1 MITRVFSAAVVGVD
15 ATEVEIE
22 VNTGPGEPSIIVVG
36 LPDTA
41 VKESKDRVIAALS
54 NSGYR
59 WPRKRTTVNLA
70 PADIKK
76 QGPSFDLPI
85 ALGMIATDREE
96 DLPRL
101 ARCAVAGELALT
113 GEVRAVKGALPL
125 TLEARARGRKAVILP
140 MANVREASVVQ
151 GIEVYG
157 VKNLREAYEFLSKA
171 AELSPV
177 ESDAAELL
185 GEGDSFEVDF
195 SEVKGQHQ
203 VKRALEVAVAGGHN
217 LLLLGPPGSGKS
229 MLARRIPTI
238 MPPMS
243 LEEAIETTKIHSV
256 CGLLSSGESIVL
268 RRPFRDP
275 HHTISDIGLLG
286 GTANITPGEVSLA
299 HHGVLFLDEL
309 PEFHRSTL
317 EVLRQPLE
325 DGRVTI
331 SRAAGTMTF
340 PSAFMLVAAM
350 NPCPCG
356 YYGDP
361 KRECRCSPAQVERY
375 RQRISGPLL
384 DRIDLHVEAPAVEYK
399 ELSDTLPAESSSA
412 IRGRVLQAREVQ
424 NRRFAKSR
432 KSKVTKPTTCNA
444 RMSHGQLKEHCRL
457 DEQGNELL
465 KNAMNDLHFS
475 ARAYD
480 RILKVSRTIADLAGS
495 DSITPDHLLEALSY
509 RNLDRNVWQSTL
521 SGELRMG
528 DQSSIVLG
536 RDRTAIIIPPLKRG
550 GIRGGT
556 DAGKPGVIQR
566 LFEQSGPVGRD
577 RGLLLLSSR
586 HPRANKPS
594 RQKHRY
600 PNRG

>member
-1 MITRVFSAAVVGVD
+1 MYSFALFDTGAWLCVRNLFMNFVSPVYKAPSPCDGCMPYPFMITRVFSAAVVGID
-15 ATEVEIE
+15 ATEIEIE
-22 VNTGPGEPSIIVVG
+22 VNTGPGEPNIVVVG

-85 ALGMIATDREE
+85 ALGMIATDQEE
-96 DLPRL
+96 VLARL

-113 GEVRAVKGALPL
+113 GEVRSIKGALPL
-125 TLEARARGRKAVILP
+125 TLEARARGKKAVLLP
-140 MANVREASVVQ
+140 TANAREAAVVQ
-151 GIEVYG
+151 GIDVYG
-157 VKNLREAYEFLSKA
+157 VKNLREAYEFLSKTT
-171 AELSPV
+171 ELSPILY
-177 ESDAAELL
+177 ETENSENSHREFD
-185 GEGDSFEVDF
+185 VDF

-203 VKRALEVAVAGGHN
+203 VKRAIEVAVAGGHN

-238 MPPMS
+238 MPPMT

-256 CGLLSSGESIVL
+256 CGLLQSGESIVR

-286 GTANITPGEVSLA
+286 GTSHITPGEVSLA

-325 DGRVTI
+325 DGKVTI
-331 SRAAGTMTF
+331 SRATGTMTF

-356 YYGDP
+356 YFGDP
-361 KRECRCSPAQVERY
+361 KRECRCSPGQVERY
-375 RQRISGPLL
+375 RQKISGPLL

-399 ELSDTLPAESSSA
+399 ELSDTLPAESSA
-412 IRGRVLQAREVQ
+412 EIRVRILKAREIQ
-424 NRRFAKSR
+424 NHRFARNK
-432 KSKVTKPTTCNA
+432 KTTCNA
-444 RMSHGQLKEHCRL
+444 RMSHAQLKEHCRL
-457 DEQGNELL
+457 DHAGDELL
-465 KNAMNDLHFS
+465 KRAMTDLNFS

-480 RILKVSRTIADLAGS
+480 RILKVVRTIADLAGS
-495 DSITPDHLLEALSY
+495 ANISANHLLEALSY
-509 RNLDRNVWQSTL
+509 RNLDRSLWS
-521 SGELRMG
+521 
-528 DQSSIVLG
+528 
-536 RDRTAIIIPPLKRG
+536 
-550 GIRGGT
+550 
-556 DAGKPGVIQR
+556 
-566 LFEQSGPVGRD
+566 
-577 RGLLLLSSR
+577 
-586 HPRANKPS
+586 
-594 RQKHRY
+594 
-600 PNRG
+600 

>member
-1 MITRVFSAAVVGVD
+1 MSPVYKDLTVCDGWCSKPIMITRVFSAAVVGID
-15 ATEVEIE
+15 ATEIEIE

-36 LPDTA
+36 LPDAA

-70 PADIKK
+70 PADIRK

-101 ARCAVAGELALT
+101 SRCVVAGELALT
-113 GEVRAVKGALPL
+113 GEVRPIKGALPL

-140 MANVREASVVQ
+140 QANAAEASVVR

-157 VKNLREAYEFLSKA
+157 VKSLREAYEFLNKST
-171 AELSPV
+171 ELHPVVSSPF
-177 ESDAAELL
+177 EKSTDADAF
-185 GEGDSFEVDF
+185 DVDF

-203 VKRALEVAVAGGHN
+203 VKRAIEVAVAGGHN

-229 MLARRIPTI
+229 MLAKRIPTI

-243 LEEAIETTKIHSV
+243 LEEAIESTKIHSV
-256 CGLLSSGESIVL
+256 CGLLPSGGVVVR

-286 GTANITPGEVSLA
+286 GTSNITPGEVSLA

-325 DGRVTI
+325 DSKVVI
-331 SRAAGTMTF
+331 SRASGTMSF
-340 PSAFMLVAAM
+340 PCSIMLVAAM

-361 KRECRCSPAQVERY
+361 KRECRCSPGQVERY
-375 RQRISGPLL
+375 RQKISGPLL

-399 ELSDTLPAESSSA
+399 ELAETRPAESSSS
-412 IRGRVLQAREVQ
+412 IRTRIVRTREIQ

-432 KSKVTKPTTCNA
+432 KTTCNA
-444 RMSHGQLKEHCRL
+444 RMNHSLLKEHCRL
-457 DEQGNELL
+457 DDRGNELL
-465 KNAMNDLHFS
+465 KNAMTDLNFS

-480 RILKVSRTIADLAGS
+480 RILKVARTIADLAEEETIS
-495 DSITPDHLLEALSY
+495 PDHLLEALSY
-509 RNLDRNVWQSTL
+509 RNLDRN
-521 SGELRMG
+521 
-528 DQSSIVLG
+528 ILG
-536 RDRTAIIIPPLKRG
+536 
-550 GIRGGT
+550 
-556 DAGKPGVIQR
+556 
-566 LFEQSGPVGRD
+566 
-577 RGLLLLSSR
+577 
-586 HPRANKPS
+586 
-594 RQKHRY
+594 
-600 PNRG
+600 

>member
-1 MITRVFSAAVVGVD
+1 MRSKSFYMAVDPWNGSPTLIPMITRVFSAAVVGVD
-15 ATEVEIE
+15 ATEIEIE
-22 VNTGPGEPSIIVVG
+22 VNTGPGEPSIIIVG
-36 LPDTA
+36 LPDAA

-85 ALGMIATDREE
+85 ALGMIATDKED

-101 ARCAVAGELALT
+101 SRCTVAGELALT
-113 GEVRAVKGALPL
+113 GDVRAIKGALPL
-125 TLEARARGRKAVILP
+125 TLEARARGKRAVILP
-140 MANVREASVVQ
+140 IANVQEASVVQ

-157 VKNLREAYEFLSKA
+157 VKNLREAYEFLSKTT
-171 AELSPV
+171 ELSPV
-177 ESDAAELL
+177 ISNALELQAL
-185 GEGDSFEVDF
+185 TQSFEVDF

-203 VKRALEVAVAGGHN
+203 VKRAVEVAVAGGHN

-256 CGLLSSGESIVL
+256 CGLLASGESIVL
-268 RRPFRDP
+268 QRPFRDP

-325 DGRVTI
+325 DARVTI
-331 SRAAGTMTF
+331 SRASGTMTF
-340 PSAFMLVAAM
+340 PCSFMLVAAM

-361 KRECRCSPAQVERY
+361 KRECRCLPNQVERY

-384 DRIDLHVEAPAVEYK
+384 DRIDLHVEAPAVDYTD
-399 ELSDTLPAESSSA
+399 LSDNIPAESSSD
-412 IRGRVLQAREVQ
+412 IRKRVFAARSIQ
-424 NRRFAKSR
+424 QKRFARNR
-432 KSKVTKPTTCNA
+432 KTSCNA
-444 RMSHGQLKEHCRL
+444 RMSHAQLKEHCRL
-457 DEQGNELL
+457 DNSGNETL
-465 KNAMNDLHFS
+465 KAAMNDLNFS

-480 RILKVSRTIADLAGS
+480 RILKVARTISDLAGS
-495 DSITPDHLLEALSY
+495 ESIATDHLLEALSY
-509 RNLDRNVWQSTL
+509 RNLDRKVW
-521 SGELRMG
+521 
-528 DQSSIVLG
+528 
-536 RDRTAIIIPPLKRG
+536 
-550 GIRGGT
+550 
-556 DAGKPGVIQR
+556 
-566 LFEQSGPVGRD
+566 
-577 RGLLLLSSR
+577 
-586 HPRANKPS
+586 
-594 RQKHRY
+594 
-600 PNRG
+600 

>member
-1 MITRVFSAAVVGVD
+1 MITRVFSAAVVGID
-15 ATEVEIE
+15 ATEIEIE

-85 ALGMIATDREE
+85 ALGMIATDKEE

-101 ARCAVAGELALT
+101 SRCVVAGELALT
-113 GEVRAVKGALPL
+113 GEVRPIKGALPL
-125 TLEARARGRKAVILP
+125 TLEARAQGRKAVILP
-140 MANVREASVVQ
+140 LANVREASVVQ

-171 AELSPV
+171 SELTAV
-177 ESDAAELL
+177 AGDALL
-185 GEGDSFEVDF
+185 LEGQEQSFEIDF

-203 VKRALEVAVAGGHN
+203 VKRAIEVAVAGGHN

-229 MLARRIPTI
+229 MLAKRIPSI

-243 LEEAIETTKIHSV
+243 LEEAIESTKIHSV
-256 CGLLSSGESIVL
+256 CGLLSPSEALVG

-286 GTANITPGEVSLA
+286 GTSNITPGEVSLA

-325 DGRVTI
+325 DGKVTI
-331 SRAAGTMTF
+331 SRASGTMTF

-361 KRECRCSPAQVERY
+361 KRECRCAHGQVERY
-375 RQRISGPLL
+375 RQKISGPLL

-399 ELSDTLPAESSSA
+399 ELSDNIPAESSTS
-412 IRGRVLQAREVQ
+412 IRSRIVKAREIQ
-424 NRRFAKSR
+424 TERFAKSR
-432 KSKVTKPTTCNA
+432 TSKRTTCNA
-444 RMSHGQLKEHCRL
+444 RMSHAQLKEHCRL
-457 DEQGNELL
+457 DDRGNELL
-465 KNAMNDLHFS
+465 KNAMTDLNFS

-480 RILKVSRTIADLAGS
+480 RILKVARTIADLA
-495 DSITPDHLLEALSY
+495 DSPSIAPDHLLEALSY
-509 RNLDRNVWQSTL
+509 RNLDRNVL
-521 SGELRMG
+521 
-528 DQSSIVLG
+528 
-536 RDRTAIIIPPLKRG
+536 A
-550 GIRGGT
+550 
-556 DAGKPGVIQR
+556 
-566 LFEQSGPVGRD
+566 
-577 RGLLLLSSR
+577 
-586 HPRANKPS
+586 
-594 RQKHRY
+594 
-600 PNRG
+600 

>member
-1 MITRVFSAAVVGVD
+1 MITRIFSAAVVGVD
-15 ATEVEIE
+15 ATEIEIE

-85 ALGMIATDREE
+85 ALGMIATDAEE
-96 DLPRL
+96 ELTRL
-101 ARCAVAGELALT
+101 SRCAVAGELALT
-113 GEVRAVKGALPL
+113 GEVRPVKGALPL
-125 TLEARARGRKAVILP
+125 TLEARARGKKAVILP
-140 MANVREASVVQ
+140 MANVREASIVR

-157 VKNLREAYEFLSKA
+157 VRNLREAYEFLSKKS
-171 AELSPV
+171 ELIP
-177 ESDAAELL
+177 EQGNGEELL
-185 GEGDSFEVDF
+185 SLGDDFDVDF

-203 VKRALEVAVAGGHN
+203 VKRAIEVAVAGGHN

-317 EVLRQPLE
+317 EVMRQPLE
-325 DGRVTI
+325 DGKVTI
-331 SRAAGTMTF
+331 SRATGTMTF

-356 YYGDP
+356 YYGDT
-361 KRECRCSPAQVERY
+361 KRSCRCSDKQVERY
-375 RQRISGPLL
+375 RQKISGPLL

-399 ELSDTLPAESSSA
+399 ELSDTIPAESSAVIRERILKARA
-412 IRGRVLQAREVQ
+412 IQ
-424 NRRFAKSR
+424 NHRFTKSR
-432 KSKVTKPTTCNA
+432 KSKITTCNA
-444 RMSHGQLKEHCRL
+444 RMSHAQLKEHCRL
-457 DEQGNELL
+457 DDRGNELL
-465 KNAMNDLHFS
+465 KNAMADLNFS

-480 RILKVSRTIADLAGS
+480 RILKVARTIADLAGS
-495 DSITPDHLLEALSY
+495 EPIAPDHLLEALSY
-509 RNLDRNVWQSTL
+509 RNLDRNVWQ
-521 SGELRMG
+521 
-528 DQSSIVLG
+528 
-536 RDRTAIIIPPLKRG
+536 
-550 GIRGGT
+550 
-556 DAGKPGVIQR
+556 
-566 LFEQSGPVGRD
+566 
-577 RGLLLLSSR
+577 
-586 HPRANKPS
+586 
-594 RQKHRY
+594 
-600 PNRG
+600 

>member
-1 MITRVFSAAVVGVD
+1 MITRVFSAAVVGID
-15 ATEVEIE
+15 ATEIEIE

-85 ALGMIATDREE
+85 ALGMIATDKEE

-101 ARCAVAGELALT
+101 SRCVVAGELALT
-113 GEVRAVKGALPL
+113 GEVRPIKGALPL

-140 MANVREASVVQ
+140 LANVREASVVQ

-171 AELSPV
+171 SELTAV
-177 ESDAAELL
+177 AGDALL
-185 GEGDSFEVDF
+185 LEGQEQSFEVDF

-203 VKRALEVAVAGGHN
+203 VKRAIEVAVAGGHN

-229 MLARRIPTI
+229 MLAKRIPSI

-243 LEEAIETTKIHSV
+243 LEEAIESTKIHSV
-256 CGLLSSGESIVL
+256 CGLLSPSEALVG

-286 GTANITPGEVSLA
+286 GTSNITPGEVSLA

-325 DGRVTI
+325 DGKVTI
-331 SRAAGTMTF
+331 SRATGTMTF
-340 PSAFMLVAAM
+340 PSTFMLVAAM

-361 KRECRCSPAQVERY
+361 KRECRCARGQVERY
-375 RQRISGPLL
+375 RQKISGPLL

-399 ELSDTLPAESSSA
+399 ELSDNIPAESSSS
-412 IRGRVLQAREVQ
+412 IRSRIVKAREIQ
-424 NRRFAKSR
+424 SERFAKSR
-432 KSKVTKPTTCNA
+432 TAKRTTCNA
-444 RMSHGQLKEHCRL
+444 RMSHAQLKEHCRL
-457 DEQGNELL
+457 DDRGNELL
-465 KNAMNDLHFS
+465 KNAMTDLNFS

-480 RILKVSRTIADLAGS
+480 RILKVARTIADLA
-495 DSITPDHLLEALSY
+495 DSPSIAPDHLLEALSY
-509 RNLDRNVWQSTL
+509 RNLDRNVL
-521 SGELRMG
+521 
-528 DQSSIVLG
+528 
-536 RDRTAIIIPPLKRG
+536 A
-550 GIRGGT
+550 
-556 DAGKPGVIQR
+556 
-566 LFEQSGPVGRD
+566 
-577 RGLLLLSSR
+577 
-586 HPRANKPS
+586 
-594 RQKHRY
+594 
-600 PNRG
+600 